1 MLITCIQ
8 LEASTLDQIL
18 ALWCHQEQRIELLHM
33 VDYTSEVKHRVTS
46 GVNQS
51 VRHGKRS
58 NVDIRIEN
66 EIERSDVLGW
76 NPRSIIH
83 VCPSSM
89 FF

>member
-1 MLITCIQ
+1 
-8 LEASTLDQIL
+8 
-18 ALWCHQEQRIELLHM
+18 M
-33 VDYTSEVKHRVTS
+33 VDYTSEVKHRGIS

-76 NPRSIIH
+76 NLRSIIR
-83 VCPSSM
+83 PSSM

>member
-1 MLITCIQ
+1 
-8 LEASTLDQIL
+8 
-18 ALWCHQEQRIELLHM
+18 M
-33 VDYTSEVKHRVTS
+33 VDYTSEVKHRGTS

-76 NPRSIIH
+76 NLRSII
-83 VCPSSM
+83 CPSSM